1 MKLLLFLHFSY
12 MFHLSC
18 FSCGAC
24 AKFLSL
30 QTDVASNNRRFNVIN
45 ESLWC
50 SIVSSYTDAH
60 VAGKFTK
67 FLCALALNADFES
80 RISEINKN
88 KLQFSVR

>member
-1 MKLLLFLHFSY
+1 

-24 AKFLSL
+24 AKFLIL
-30 QTDVASNNRRFNVIN
+30 QTDVASNNLKFNVIN
-45 ESLWC
+45 ESLTRC

-60 VAGKFTK
+60 VADK